1 MTITHNGKDIPTA
14 DPKDPD
20 SDVWYGF
27 TYQLEDLETISS
39 SVWLING
46 TLVSNGQTVDDL
58 TFEASDISDN
68 VTKAN
73 VSGGNVGVRY
83 TLTNR
88 ISTNV
93 TPSDDRSMYIN
104 VVKQL

>member
-1 MTITHNGKDIPTA
+1 MTITHDGKNIPTA

-27 TYQLEDLETISS
+27 TYTLEDLETVATST
-39 SVWLING
+39 WLING
-46 TLVSNGQTVDDL
+46 TAVTNGQAVDGL
-58 TFEASDISDN
+58 TFEAGSYSGG

-73 VSGGNVGVRY
+73 VSGGTIGVRY
-83 TLTNR
+83 SLTNR
-88 ISTNV
+88 RSTNV

-104 VVKQL
+104 IVRQL

>member
-1 MTITHNGKDIPTA
+1 MITHNGKDIPTA

-27 TYQLEDLETISS
+27 TYTLEDLETISS
-39 SVWLING
+39 SAWLING
-46 TLVSNGQTVDDL
+46 TLVSNGQAVDGL
-58 TFEASDISDN
+58 TFEASDLSGA
-68 VTKAN
+68 VVKAN
-73 VSGGNVGVRY
+73 VSGGTIGVRY

-88 ISTNV
+88 LSTNV

-104 VVKQL
+104 IVKQL